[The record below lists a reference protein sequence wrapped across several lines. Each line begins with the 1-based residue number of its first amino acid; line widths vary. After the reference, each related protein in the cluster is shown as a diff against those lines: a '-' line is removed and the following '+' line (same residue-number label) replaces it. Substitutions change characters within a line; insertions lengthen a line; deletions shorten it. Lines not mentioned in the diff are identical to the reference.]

1 MMKKMMDEQVLLLT
15 NKLNNESLKLDNNR
29 LRHEKLLEDK
39 NYGLKIIEN
48 EKESEQ
54 IKTRW
59 SLKEPKNKSMN
70 IFWQDQFQIPQ
81 IKENKG
87 NWSNYLKEA

>member
-48 EKESEQ
+48 EKESE
-54 IKTRW
+54 
-59 SLKEPKNKSMN
+59 
-70 IFWQDQFQIPQ
+70 
-81 IKENKG
+81 
-87 NWSNYLKEA
+87 